1 MGKIAESTKRFFNEE
16 VIKMMTKLEATEID
30 VDKLM
35 EDSWEKQWM
44 LTTQGGILLVTLP
57 KDQKYTFTV
66 FARFK
71 DIDKANEVLGKH
83 FGHNE
88 FSGKWNFHLSHVAK
102 PKVKKVVKG
111 LQDMYVSVLS

>member
-16 VIKMMTKLEATEID
+16 VIKMMTKLEATEIPVHKGTQD
-30 VDKLM
+30 I
-35 EDSWEKQWM
+35 WEKHWI
-44 LTTQGGILLVTLP
+44 LTTQGGSLLVTLP
-57 KDQKYTFTV
+57 KDQDYTFTV

-88 FSGKWNFHLSHVAK
+88 FSGKWNFHISHVAK

-111 LQDMYVSVLS
+111 LQDIYVSVLS